1 MRYKD
6 PDKIKKI
13 VKIIEDWRI
22 LEGTEPTITQ
32 IAKSAGM
39 VRSNVHAY
47 LKEMNEQ
54 GIITYSR
61 RHYDTPKTEMINERS
76 GATPIVGSVKCG
88 DPELEEAEI
97 EEYVRLPEAIFGDKS
112 MYILRARGDSMVDA
126 GIDEGDFIVVENTP
140 VATKNDI
147 VVAMDDDNQN
157 TLKRYKGLNK
167 DGKAVLAYENDNQ
180 YPNEK
185 LIIDKMRIQ
194 GIARFVI
201 KRI

>member
-6 PDKIKKI
+6 PDRIKKI

-32 IAKSAGM
+32 IAEKAGM
-39 VRSNVHAY
+39 GRARVHAY
-47 LKEMNEQ
+47 LKEMDEQ

-97 EEYVRLPEAIFGDKS
+97 EEYVRLPKAIFGDKS

>member
-6 PDKIKKI
+6 PDRIKKI

-32 IAKSAGM
+32 IAEKAGM
-39 VRSNVHAY
+39 GRARVHAY
-47 LKEMNEQ
+47 LKEMDEQ

-61 RHYDTPKTEMINERS
+61 RHYNTPKTEMINERS

-97 EEYVRLPEAIFGDKS
+97 EEYVRLPETIFGDKS

-140 VATKNDI
+140 VAAKNDI

-167 DGKAVLAYENDNQ
+167 DGNAVLAYENDNR

>member
-1 MRYKD
+1 MSYKD
-6 PDKIKKI
+6 PDRIKKI

-32 IAKSAGM
+32 IAEKAGM
-39 VRSNVHAY
+39 GRARVHAY
-47 LKEMNEQ
+47 LKEMDEQ

-61 RHYDTPKTEMINERS
+61 RHYNTPKTEMINERS

-97 EEYVRLPEAIFGDKS
+97 EEYVRLPETIFGDKS

-140 VATKNDI
+140 VAAKNDI

-157 TLKRYKGLNK
+157 MLKRYKGLNK
-167 DGKAVLAYENDNQ
+167 DGNAVLAYENDNR

>member
-1 MRYKD
+1 
-6 PDKIKKI
+6 
-13 VKIIEDWRI
+13 
-22 LEGTEPTITQ
+22 
-32 IAKSAGM
+32 
-39 VRSNVHAY
+39 
-47 LKEMNEQ
+47 
-54 GIITYSR
+54 
-61 RHYDTPKTEMINERS
+61 
-76 GATPIVGSVKCG
+76 
-88 DPELEEAEI
+88 
-97 EEYVRLPEAIFGDKS
+97 
-112 MYILRARGDSMVDA
+112 MVDA

>member
-6 PDKIKKI
+6 PDRIKKI

-32 IAKSAGM
+32 IAEKAGM
-39 VRSNVHAY
+39 GRSRVHAY
-47 LKEMNEQ
+47 LKEMDEQ

-61 RHYDTPKTEMINERS
+61 RHYNTPKTEMINERS

-88 DPELEEAEI
+88 DPELEEADI

-167 DGKAVLAYENDNQ
+167 DGRAVLAYENDNQ

>member
-6 PDKIKKI
+6 PDRIKKI

-32 IAKSAGM
+32 IAEKAGM
-39 VRSNVHAY
+39 GRARVHAY

-61 RHYDTPKTEMINERS
+61 RHYNTPKTEMINERS

-97 EEYVRLPEAIFGDKS
+97 EEYVRLPETIFGDKS

-140 VATKNDI
+140 VAAKNDI

>member
-32 IAKSAGM
+32 IAESAGM

-61 RHYDTPKTEMINERS
+61 RRYDTPKTEMINERS